1 MTCKNPT
8 KPPLFSPLLAAS
20 SRNHVDFH
28 GWSPQSPRDRAGQR
42 ELCSLKTDPWDA
54 GMNIGWKNS
63 NQARNYRI
71 RGFSP
76 ALGSFRNM
84 VHTISDCWG
93 RTAIT
98 VLMTQTHTQTHTK
111 KKNPPGILVLDK
123 TQGLSRKWLS
133 QLAGGARG
141 ADSSWPFFRSHCLEL
156 GYVGISSL

>member
-1 MTCKNPT
+1 MAGHHNLQGTEQVKGSC
-8 KPPLFSPLLAAS
+8 AALK
-20 SRNHVDFH
+20 
-28 GWSPQSPRDRAGQR
+28 QSLGI
-42 ELCSLKTDPWDA
+42 A

-63 NQARNYRI
+63 NQAMNYRR
-71 RGFSP
+71 RGFSL

-98 VLMTQTHTQTHTK
+98 VFMTQTHTK
-111 KKNPPGILVLDK
+111 KNPPGVLVLDK
-123 TQGLSRKWLS
+123 TQGLSQKWLS